1 MKEKNWTLEQ
11 QTHKTVRSFVCQ
23 QALLSPRDYKVIF
36 ALSVIIILWSM
47 ILRVPNILNW
57 QLTGWQYAVHFVAFR
72 VTDAIEGWAIIFIPV
87 MLLIRRNVTR
97 ALKKNIQ
104 KLEQALSVREQIN
117 SLSHRL

>member
-1 MKEKNWTLEQ
+1 MKEKNWTLEK
-11 QTHKTVRSFVCQ
+11 QTHKSVRSFACQ

-36 ALSVIIILWSM
+36 ALAVIIILWSM
-47 ILRVPNILNW
+47 ILEIPNILNW

-72 VTDAIEGWAIIFIPV
+72 VTDAIEGCALFLIPV

-97 ALKKNIQ
+97 ALQKNIQ
-104 KLEQALSVREQIN
+104 KLEEAFSVREQIN